1 MHMEI
6 TDNMSEIL
14 NLYNFFDSVII
25 TDEKGVI
32 KYYTNMRADVYWPD
46 AKNITGMHILELHP
60 ELTEETSSIMRVL
73 KTGEPIF
80 NQLESFYSS
89 SGQVGTNIYCTLP
102 LMKDDKI
109 VGAVDFARVI
119 GEKERKNI
127 VIKGSGDKERYY
139 SVNDII
145 SNTPE
150 MIRIKDMI
158 SQVAQTDSSVLIY
171 GETGTGKE
179 MIAQAIHTSSN
190 RNKKRFV
197 VQNCAAIPA
206 TLLEG
211 ILFGTVK
218 GSFTGAEDHAGL
230 FEIANGGTLFLDEIN
245 SMDLAMQA
253 KLLRAI
259 EEKKIWRVGGSK
271 AINIDVKII
280 SALNQDPIECVKN
293 NLLRQDLFY
302 RLNVVQFYLPP
313 LRERRKDI
321 ELLTNHFIFKYNLKM
336 NKQIHGIDNEVRKLF
351 GEYYW
356 PGNIRELQNVIEG
369 AFNTAGFKLIRME
382 NMPQYLIRSYEN
394 QKDTFISERLPDEG
408 IDLKGVL
415 AEYEKKIL
423 KIAIGDSK
431 TIAEAARKLN
441 ISKQD
446 LNYKIKKYNLK
457 QE

>member
-1 MHMEI
+1 MEI

-25 TDEKGVI
+25 TDEKGII

-89 SGQVGTNIYCTLP
+89 SGQAVTNIYCTMP
-102 LMKDDKI
+102 LMQDNKI

-127 VIKGSGDKERYY
+127 LLKGNRDKNRYY

-190 RNKKRFV
+190 RNNKNFV
-197 VQNCAAIPA
+197 IQNCAAIPA

-218 GSFTGAEDHAGL
+218 GSFTGAEDHPGL

-245 SMDLAMQA
+245 SMDLSMQA

-259 EEKKIWRVGGSK
+259 EEKKIRRVGGSK
-271 AINIDVKII
+271 PINIDVKII
-280 SALNQDPIECVKN
+280 SALNQDTIECVNN

-336 NKQIHGIDNEVRKLF
+336 NKQIHGIDNDVRKLF
-351 GEYYW
+351 SEYYW

-382 NMPQYLIRSYEN
+382 NMPQYLIKSYEK
-394 QKDTFISERLPDEG
+394 QQDSLISEKLPEDG
-408 IDLKGVL
+408 IELKEVM
-415 AEYEKKIL
+415 AEYEKRIL
-423 KIAIGDSK
+423 KMALGEAE

-446 LNYKIKKYNLK
+446 LNYKMKKYNFK
-457 QE
+457 

>member
-1 MHMEI
+1 MEI

-25 TDEKGVI
+25 TDEKGII

-127 VIKGSGDKERYY
+127 VIKGNGDKERYY

-190 RNKKRFV
+190 RNNKNFV
-197 VQNCAAIPA
+197 IQNCAAIPA

-218 GSFTGAEDHAGL
+218 GSFTGAEDHPGL

-245 SMDLAMQA
+245 SMDLSMQA

-259 EEKKIWRVGGSK
+259 EEKKIRRVGGSK
-271 AINIDVKII
+271 PINIDVKII
-280 SALNQDPIECVKN
+280 SALNQDPIECVNN

-336 NKQIHGIDNEVRKLF
+336 NKQIHGIDNDVRKLF
-351 GEYYW
+351 SEYYW

-382 NMPQYLIRSYEN
+382 NMPQYLIKSYEK
-394 QKDTFISERLPDEG
+394 QQDSLISEKLPEDG
-408 IDLKGVL
+408 IELKEVM
-415 AEYEKKIL
+415 AEYEKRIL
-423 KIAIGDSK
+423 KMALGEAE

-446 LNYKIKKYNLK
+446 LNYKMKKYNFK
-457 QE
+457 

>member
-1 MHMEI
+1 MEI

-127 VIKGSGDKERYY
+127 VIKGNGDKTRYY

-190 RNKKRFV
+190 RNNKNFV

-245 SMDLAMQA
+245 SMDLPMQA

-271 AINIDVKII
+271 PVNIDVKII
-280 SALNQDPIECVKN
+280 SALNQDPIECVNN

-351 GEYYW
+351 NEYYW
-356 PGNIRELQNVIEG
+356 PGNVRELQNVIEG

-394 QKDTFISERLPDEG
+394 QKDAFISERLPREG
-408 IDLKGVL
+408 VDLKGVL

-423 KIAIGDSK
+423 KMAISEAS

-446 LNYKIKKYNLK
+446 LNYKIKKYELK
-457 QE
+457 

>member
-1 MHMEI
+1 MEI

-25 TDEKGVI
+25 TDEKGII

-89 SGQVGTNIYCTLP
+89 SGQAVTNIYCTMP
-102 LMKDDKI
+102 LMQDNKI

-127 VIKGSGDKERYY
+127 LLKGNRDKNRYY
-139 SVNDII
+139 SVNDI
-145 SNTPE
+145 
-150 MIRIKDMI
+150 I

-190 RNKKRFV
+190 RNNKNFV
-197 VQNCAAIPA
+197 IQNCAAIPA

-218 GSFTGAEDHAGL
+218 GSFTGAEDHPGL

-245 SMDLAMQA
+245 SMDLSMQA

-259 EEKKIWRVGGSK
+259 EEKKIRRVGGSK
-271 AINIDVKII
+271 PINIDVKII
-280 SALNQDPIECVKN
+280 SALNQDPIECVNN

-336 NKQIHGIDNEVRKLF
+336 NKQIHGIDNDVRKLF
-351 GEYYW
+351 SEYYW

-382 NMPQYLIRSYEN
+382 NMPQYLIKSYEK
-394 QKDTFISERLPDEG
+394 QQDSLISEKLPEDG
-408 IDLKGVL
+408 IELKEVM
-415 AEYEKKIL
+415 AEYEKRIL
-423 KIAIGDSK
+423 KMALGEAE

-446 LNYKIKKYNLK
+446 LNYKMKKYNFK
-457 QE
+457 

>member
-1 MHMEI
+1 MEI

-457 QE
+457 QA

>member
-457 QE
+457 QA

>member
-1 MHMEI
+1 MEI

-25 TDEKGVI
+25 TDEKGII

-89 SGQVGTNIYCTLP
+89 SGQAVTNIYCTMP
-102 LMKDDKI
+102 LMQDNKI

-127 VIKGSGDKERYY
+127 LLKGNRDKNRYY

-190 RNKKRFV
+190 RNNKNFV
-197 VQNCAAIPA
+197 IQNCAAIPA

-218 GSFTGAEDHAGL
+218 GSFTGAEDHPGL

-245 SMDLAMQA
+245 SMDLSMQA

-259 EEKKIWRVGGSK
+259 EEKKIRRVGGSK
-271 AINIDVKII
+271 PINIDVKII
-280 SALNQDPIECVKN
+280 SALNQDPIECVNN

-336 NKQIHGIDNEVRKLF
+336 NKQIHGIDNDVRKLF
-351 GEYYW
+351 SEYYW

-382 NMPQYLIRSYEN
+382 NMPQYLIKSYEK
-394 QKDTFISERLPDEG
+394 QQDSLISEKLPEDG
-408 IDLKGVL
+408 IELKEVM
-415 AEYEKKIL
+415 AEYEKRIL
-423 KIAIGDSK
+423 KMALGEAE

-446 LNYKIKKYNLK
+446 LNYKMKKYNFK
-457 QE
+457 

>member
-1 MHMEI
+1 MEI

-25 TDEKGVI
+25 TDEKGII

-60 ELTEETSSIMRVL
+60 ELTEETSGIMRVL

-89 SGQVGTNIYCTLP
+89 SGQAVTNIYCTMP
-102 LMKDDKI
+102 LMQDNKI

-127 VIKGSGDKERYY
+127 LLKGNRDKNRYY

-190 RNKKRFV
+190 RNNKNFV
-197 VQNCAAIPA
+197 IQNCAAIPA

-218 GSFTGAEDHAGL
+218 GSFTGAEDHPGL

-245 SMDLAMQA
+245 SMDLSMQA

-259 EEKKIWRVGGSK
+259 EEKKIRRVGGSK
-271 AINIDVKII
+271 PINIDVKII
-280 SALNQDPIECVKN
+280 SALNQDPIECVNN

-336 NKQIHGIDNEVRKLF
+336 NKQIHGIDNDVRKLF
-351 GEYYW
+351 SEYYW

-382 NMPQYLIRSYEN
+382 NMPQYLIKSYEK
-394 QKDTFISERLPDEG
+394 QQDSLISEKLPEDG
-408 IDLKGVL
+408 IELKEVM
-415 AEYEKKIL
+415 AEYEKRIL
-423 KIAIGDSK
+423 KMALGEAE

-446 LNYKIKKYNLK
+446 LNYKMKKYNFK
-457 QE
+457 

>member
-1 MHMEI
+1 MEI

-25 TDEKGVI
+25 TDEKGII

-127 VIKGSGDKERYY
+127 VIKGNGDKERYY

-190 RNKKRFV
+190 RNNKNFV

-218 GSFTGAEDHAGL
+218 GSFTGAEDHPGL

-245 SMDLAMQA
+245 SMDLSMQA

-259 EEKKIWRVGGSK
+259 EEKKIRRVGGSK
-271 AINIDVKII
+271 PINIDVKII
-280 SALNQDPIECVKN
+280 SALNQDPIECVNN

-336 NKQIHGIDNEVRKLF
+336 NKQIHGIDNDVRKLF
-351 GEYYW
+351 SEYYW

-382 NMPQYLIRSYEN
+382 NMPQYLIKSYEK
-394 QKDTFISERLPDEG
+394 QQDSLISEKLPEDG
-408 IDLKGVL
+408 IELKEVM
-415 AEYEKKIL
+415 AEYEKRIL
-423 KIAIGDSK
+423 KMALGEAE

-446 LNYKIKKYNLK
+446 LNYKMKKYNFK
-457 QE
+457 

>member
-1 MHMEI
+1 MEI

-25 TDEKGVI
+25 TDEKGII

-60 ELTEETSSIMRVL
+60 ELTEETSRIMRVL

-89 SGQVGTNIYCTLP
+89 SGQAVTNIYCTMP
-102 LMKDDKI
+102 LMQDNKI

-127 VIKGSGDKERYY
+127 LLKGNRDKNRYY

-190 RNKKRFV
+190 RNNKNFV
-197 VQNCAAIPA
+197 IQNCAAIPA

-218 GSFTGAEDHAGL
+218 GSFTGAEDHPGL

-245 SMDLAMQA
+245 SMDLSMQA

-259 EEKKIWRVGGSK
+259 EEKKIRRVGGSK
-271 AINIDVKII
+271 PINIDVKII
-280 SALNQDPIECVKN
+280 SALNQDPIECVNN

-336 NKQIHGIDNEVRKLF
+336 NKQIHGIDNDVRKLF
-351 GEYYW
+351 SEYYW

-382 NMPQYLIRSYEN
+382 NMPQYLIKSYEK
-394 QKDTFISERLPDEG
+394 QQDSLISEKLPEDG
-408 IDLKGVL
+408 IELKEVM
-415 AEYEKKIL
+415 AEYEKRIL
-423 KIAIGDSK
+423 KMALGEAE

-446 LNYKIKKYNLK
+446 LNYKMKKYNFK
-457 QE
+457 

>member
-1 MHMEI
+1 MEI

-25 TDEKGVI
+25 TDEKGII

-127 VIKGSGDKERYY
+127 VIKGNGDKERYY

-190 RNKKRFV
+190 RNNKNFV
-197 VQNCAAIPA
+197 IQNCAAIPA

-218 GSFTGAEDHAGL
+218 GSFTGAEDHPGL

-245 SMDLAMQA
+245 SMDLSMQA

-259 EEKKIWRVGGSK
+259 EEKKIRRVGGSK
-271 AINIDVKII
+271 PINIDVKII
-280 SALNQDPIECVKN
+280 SALNQDPIECVNN

-336 NKQIHGIDNEVRKLF
+336 NKQIHGIDNDVRKLF
-351 GEYYW
+351 SEYYW

-382 NMPQYLIRSYEN
+382 NMPQYLIKSYEK
-394 QKDTFISERLPDEG
+394 QQDSLISEKLPEDG
-408 IDLKGVL
+408 IELKEVM
-415 AEYEKKIL
+415 AEYEKRIL
-423 KIAIGDSK
+423 KMALGEAE

-446 LNYKIKKYNLK
+446 LNYNMKKYNFK
-457 QE
+457 

>member
-1 MHMEI
+1 MEI

-25 TDEKGVI
+25 TDEEGII

-73 KTGEPIF
+73 KTGEPVF

-89 SGQVGTNIYCTLP
+89 SGQAVTNIYCTMP
-102 LMKDDKI
+102 LMQDNKI

-127 VIKGSGDKERYY
+127 LLKGNRDKNRYY

-190 RNKKRFV
+190 RNNKNFV

-218 GSFTGAEDHAGL
+218 GSFTGAEDHPGL

-245 SMDLAMQA
+245 SMELSMQA

-259 EEKKIWRVGGSK
+259 EEKKIRRVGGSK
-271 AINIDVKII
+271 PINIDVKII
-280 SALNQDPIECVKN
+280 SALNQDPIECVNN

-336 NKQIHGIDNEVRKLF
+336 NKQIHGIDNDVRKLF
-351 GEYYW
+351 SEYYW

-382 NMPQYLIRSYEN
+382 NMPQYLIKSYEK
-394 QKDTFISERLPDEG
+394 QQDSLISEKLPEDG
-408 IDLKGVL
+408 IELKEVM
-415 AEYEKKIL
+415 AEYEKRIL
-423 KIAIGDSK
+423 KMALGEAE

-446 LNYKIKKYNLK
+446 LNYKMKKYNLK
-457 QE
+457 